1 MKIYVR
7 DVHSVYETRMY
18 KPFMY
23 KDIIYCTVK
32 RLKKYRKNDKPY
44 KYYIVHVLTG
54 QIICFGISKKIKDN
68 IDRLKEVEKQVKRTV
83 ADELTEAFGDDPNA
97 NINADQ
103 WNKLITR
110 LEK

>member
-7 DVHSVYETRMY
+7 DGAEIYETRLY

-23 KDIIYCTVK
+23 KDVMYGTVK
-32 RLKKYRKNDKPY
+32 RKKEYRTNDRPY
-44 KYYIVHVLTG
+44 QIHIVHVLTG
-54 QIICFGISKKIKDN
+54 QIIGYCKSKKVKDC
-68 IDRLKEVEKQVKRTV
+68 IEHIAEIEKMCKTTV
-83 ADELTEAFGDDPNA
+83 AEALTDAFGDDPNA